1 MNKLFFV
8 LIGLILLISFA
19 FAFSYWNNEV
29 QPGDDCGLIAAKEM
43 MNLTLPLQ
51 EKYCK
56 QLGGQPMVMVFRE
69 ESDLDVP
76 IVVPIC
82 LRDSFVEP
90 VEGGA

>member
-1 MNKLFFV
+1 MKLLFIM
-8 LIGLILLISFA
+8 LGLLLVSLSV

-29 QPGDDCGLIAAKEM
+29 QPSDDCGLIAAKEM

-56 QLGGQPMVMVFRE
+56 QLGGQPLVIVMRE
-69 ESDLDVP
+69 ESDLNVP

-82 LRDSFVEP
+82 LRESFVEP
-90 VEGGA
+90 VEGVN